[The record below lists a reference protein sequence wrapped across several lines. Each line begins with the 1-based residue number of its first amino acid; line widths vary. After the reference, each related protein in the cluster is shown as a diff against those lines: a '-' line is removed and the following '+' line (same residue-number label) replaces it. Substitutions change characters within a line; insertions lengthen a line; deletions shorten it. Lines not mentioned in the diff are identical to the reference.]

1 MRMGEENIH
10 LKAIPQNVMIKP
22 EFIERYQQLLGDR
35 YEEFLQYSLSYTTK
49 SIRVNT
55 LKISVK
61 ELRERLEKDW
71 TLTPISW
78 CENAFFITYRHGERF
93 DIGNLPEHQM
103 GYIYIQDAASMIPP
117 LVLDPQP
124 GELVLDL
131 CAAPGSK
138 TTQIASMMENRGVVL
153 ANDVSGDR
161 LKPLGLNLQRCGV
174 SNTIVT
180 IRANRAYPPE
190 SFDRVLVDAPCS
202 ATGTIRRSLKTLQM
216 WSPNLVSRMVGLQKS
231 VIEQGW
237 ASLKPGGV
245 LVYSTCTQEPEENE
259 GLISWFLERHPQAT
273 LEPID
278 LNIVR
283 SANIMRFGKITFNP
297 EVAKTLRI
305 YPQDNNTE
313 GFFVAKI
320 RKN

>member
-1 MRMGEENIH
+1 
-10 LKAIPQNVMIKP
+10 
-22 EFIERYQQLLGDR
+22 
-35 YEEFLQYSLSYTTK
+35 
-49 SIRVNT
+49 
-55 LKISVK
+55 
-61 ELRERLEKDW
+61 
-71 TLTPISW
+71 
-78 CENAFFITYRHGERF
+78 
-93 DIGNLPEHQM
+93 
-103 GYIYIQDAASMIPP
+103 MIPP

-138 TTQIASMMENRGVVL
+138 TTQIAALMNNQGVVL

-180 IRANRAYPPE
+180 IRANKAYPPE

-216 WSPNLVSRMVGLQKS
+216 WSPSMVSRMVGLQKS

-237 ASLKPGGV
+237 SSLKPGGV

-259 GLISWFLERHPQAT
+259 GMISWFLERHPEASV
-273 LEPID
+273 EAID

-283 SANIMRFGKITFNP
+283 SPNIMSFGKATFSP

-313 GFFVAKI
+313 GFFVAKL